1 VSAARPFKR
10 AVYHPGEWR
19 RRVGFGTGTLGD
31 MGCHIYSPPYR
42 ALKLTSPVAVTAY
55 GPAPTAESWAV
66 KARVKLTYPGTE
78 YTADK
83 TVDVWWYDG
92 GELPPDAI
100 REPVGARFPEQGSI
114 VVGTDGL
121 IVLPHGSPDA
131 FVLPDSKMAAAPKI
145 ELTDRD
151 HYGEFIDV
159 VLGGG
164 KEKCSAN
171 FDYAGPLT
179 ESVIIGNVAAH
190 FPGETL
196 NFDARALAFPGKP
209 EANQYLTRT
218 FRDGWN
224 PKA

>member
-1 VSAARPFKR
+1 
-10 AVYHPGEWR
+10 
-19 RRVGFGTGTLGD
+19 

-42 ALKLTSPVAVTAY
+42 ALKLTSPISVTAY
-55 GPAPTAESWAV
+55 GPAPTAESWAT

-78 YTADK
+78 FTADK

-92 GELPPDAI
+92 GELPPDSV
-100 REPVGARFPEQGSI
+100 REPVGARFPEQGSV

-121 IVLPHGSPDA
+121 LVLPHVTAGA
-131 FVLPDSKMAAAPKI
+131 VRAAGVEDGARCRRSSCRI
-145 ELTDRD
+145 AITTASSSTSCSA
-151 HYGEFIDV
+151 
-159 VLGGG
+159 GG

-196 NFDARALAFPGKP
+196 KFDANALRFPDKP
-209 EANQYLTRT
+209 EATQYLSRT
-218 FRDGWN
+218 YRNDWKPRD
-224 PKA
+224 

>member
-1 VSAARPFKR
+1 VPLAKAAARI
-10 AVYHPGEWR
+10 
-19 RRVGFGTGTLGD
+19 
-31 MGCHIYSPPYR
+31 M
-42 ALKLTSPVAVTAY
+42 
-55 GPAPTAESWAV
+55 
-66 KARVKLTYPGTE
+66 TYPGSE
-78 YTADK
+78 FTAGK
-83 TVDVWWYDG
+83 IVDIWWYDG

-100 REPVGARFPEQGSI
+100 REPVGDRFPQQGSI
-114 VVGTDGL
+114 VVGTEGM
-121 IVLPHGSPDA
+121 IVLPHQTAEP
-131 FVLPDSKMAAAPKI
+131 FVLPESKMAMLPTI
-145 ELTDRD
+145 EIADRD

-196 NFDARALAFPGKP
+196 TFDAGALAFPGKP
-209 EANQYLTRT
+209 EATQHLSRSY
-218 FRDGWN
+218 RDGWK